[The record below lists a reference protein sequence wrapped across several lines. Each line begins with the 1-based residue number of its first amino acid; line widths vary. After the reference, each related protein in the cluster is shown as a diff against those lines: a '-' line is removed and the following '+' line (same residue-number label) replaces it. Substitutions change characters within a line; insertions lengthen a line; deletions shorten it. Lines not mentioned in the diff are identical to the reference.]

1 MPDSCRRIADGRTD
15 LILDCLIA
23 GVDPSTPD
31 ADGNTLQQWAS
42 YYGDV
47 GMLRL
52 LLQRGISLT
61 ELGRDLGLRAA
72 AFHGH
77 WQLCEFL
84 LEQGAPVNAADPE
97 TGETP
102 LHMALCNDDRLRYDP
117 VVQVLL
123 QAGADIHAVTLPDR
137 PTGAFMR
144 DCRTRAETPLHRA
157 AACGGFETLRLLLDA
172 GADREQADGN
182 GDTPLAWAS
191 WQRRPVELLRLL
203 CHGEQRIHPNYRSL
217 RAHLIGQPGTDS

>member
-1 MPDSCRRIADGRTD
+1 MRDIHHAIANGRTD
-15 LILDCLIA
+15 RILDLLAA
-23 GVDPSTPD
+23 GVDPLAAD
-31 ADGNTLQQWAS
+31 ADGNPPLVWAA

-52 LLQRGISLT
+52 LLQHGAMLSQ
-61 ELGRDLGLRAA
+61 LGPDLGLRAA

-77 WQLCEFL
+77 WSLCQFL
-84 LEQGAPVNAADPE
+84 LEQGAPINAADPD

-102 LHMALCNDDRLRYDP
+102 LHQALSNDDRQRYDL
-117 VVQVLL
+117 VVRVLL
-123 QAGADIHAVTLPDR
+123 QAGADVHAVTLLDR

-144 DCRTRAETPLHRA
+144 DARTRAETPLHRA
-157 AACGGFETLRLLLDA
+157 AACGGIDTLRLLLDA
-172 GADREQADGN
+172 GADPACKDGY

-203 CHGEQRIHPNYRSL
+203 CYGEHRIHPQYQSL
-217 RAHLIGQPGTDS
+217 RAHLLGRPDTDS